1 MVMKVKKLLDFK
13 NSFFFNEFIKSYIP
27 LFLFIFILSIVSM
40 SFAFIS
46 PLLTKALVDNVF
58 IGKNTEIFLPII
70 LGIIIMYIIS
80 AISSYYSNFVTG
92 KLEFILFQNTAEK
105 ALHILQNAKISSVY
119 NMKVGDLISRF
130 MGNIQ
135 SAINLPV
142 HIAPQFV
149 ISIIDIIVPLI
160 IMLYLNLEL
169 TIIVMSPIFLY
180 VLSSIFF
187 GDKIESAQMEIFKKN
202 ALVYSFLNEYLS
214 ILPLIKVF
222 NLQNWSENKF
232 NGEMNRYYDKFISYT
247 KLTSLNIST
256 GSLIFGVPMILLL
269 SFGGQ
274 MVINNSLT
282 IGSFTAFMSYVAMF
296 FSPISQLS
304 QLWASYKSSLP
315 ALDRIKEI
323 FELEKETTGN
333 KKLIIKEGLVE
344 FIDVWFSYDE
354 NRFILKE
361 FNAIFKKGLN
371 YIVGNNGTGKST
383 ILQLLCSLYP
393 INKGSIKIDGQEIL
407 ITKTEDIR
415 KNMSYIFSEPYIF
428 DGTIYE
434 NILIGDLSA
443 SNEQVIEAAKLA
455 EVHEFIENQPKQY
468 QTLVGE
474 KGLTL
479 SSGEK
484 QKISLGR
491 AILKNSPIILLDEVT
506 RSVDNESRKSINN
519 VIKSLRKEKT
529 IIIVTHNTAEIEPNS
544 NIIYLEQNK
553 HYDKKV

>member
-1 MVMKVKKLLDFK
+1 MKVKKLLDFK